1 MKLPHECKNIE
12 EVRSAID
19 IIDHEI
25 IELIARRYGYVKE
38 IIKYKNTAEDVFA
51 KERYNA
57 VINKR
62 RELAEK
68 HNLDPDVIE
77 TVYKILMDYFIKEQL
92 VLLKSK

>member
-1 MKLPHECKNIE
+1 MKLPQECKNIE

-19 IIDHEI
+19 IIDKEI
-25 IELIARRYGYVKE
+25 IELIARRYGYIKE

-68 HNLDPDVIE
+68 YHLDPDVIE